1 MNPALEA
8 LFEQKESIRSQISEL
23 EKNEEILENLEE
35 LTDLDGKYEEVIDKI
50 SKICATKKKELVEE
64 YLGKNNDTLEG
75 FNQVKTWALKKKLAP
90 KTAVDPPAAKLN
102 SKGKLVTNKEELEQL
117 YLDTYIERLKPN
129 PVDEDLEDIFELK
142 NELFDMRIEESKTK
156 VTSDWTIDD
165 LEEVLKTLESNKA
178 RDAHGHVYELFK
190 YGGQD
195 LKTSLLNLANLV
207 KKMQI
212 YPDIFI
218 PSNISS
224 FHKNKGRKDDL
235 NNDRGVFNVV
245 KIRTILDKLLLRDK
259 YDIIDQSMSCSNIG
273 ARKGRNIR
281 DHLFVLNGVLNE
293 ALQDKS
299 KNIDI
304 QIMDIEICFAK

>member
-35 LTDLDGKYEEVIDKI
+35 LTDLDGKYEEVIDEI
-50 SKICATKKKELVEE
+50 SKICATKNKELVEE

-90 KTAVDPPAAKLN
+90 KTAADPPAAKLN

-156 VTSDWTIDD
+156 VTSDWTMDD
-165 LEEVLKTLESNKA
+165 LEEVLKTLKSNKA
-178 RDAHGHVYELFK
+178 
-190 YGGQD
+190 
-195 LKTSLLNLANLV
+195 
-207 KKMQI
+207 
-212 YPDIFI
+212 
-218 PSNISS
+218 
-224 FHKNKGRKDDL
+224 
-235 NNDRGVFNVV
+235 
-245 KIRTILDKLLLRDK
+245 
-259 YDIIDQSMSCSNIG
+259 
-273 ARKGRNIR
+273 
-281 DHLFVLNGVLNE
+281 
-293 ALQDKS
+293 
-299 KNIDI
+299 
-304 QIMDIEICFAK
+304 

>member
-1 MNPALEA
+1 M
-8 LFEQKESIRSQISEL
+8 
-23 EKNEEILENLEE
+23 
-35 LTDLDGKYEEVIDKI
+35 
-50 SKICATKKKELVEE
+50 
-64 YLGKNNDTLEG
+64 
-75 FNQVKTWALKKKLAP
+75 
-90 KTAVDPPAAKLN
+90 
-102 SKGKLVTNKEELEQL
+102 TNKEELEQL

-245 KIRTILDKLLLRDK
+245 KI
-259 YDIIDQSMSCSNIG
+259 
-273 ARKGRNIR
+273 
-281 DHLFVLNGVLNE
+281 
-293 ALQDKS
+293 
-299 KNIDI
+299 
-304 QIMDIEICFAK
+304 